1 MDGDT
6 NESRGSG
13 RGERTPVTVL
23 GLGLM
28 GSALARTLLAK
39 QHPTTVWNR
48 SSGRA
53 GELVSRGAVEAS
65 SLAEAVALSPVV
77 IVCVSGY
84 EAMRQIVEP
93 VGERLSGHLL
103 VNLTSG
109 TPTEA
114 RAVAAWAAE
123 LGVDYLDG
131 AIMATPP
138 LIGGPETLI
147 LYGGSQGAFEEH
159 APTLMTLGGQST
171 FLAEDVGVP
180 LFYDLALLGML
191 WTTTAGY
198 LHALALVSSAGV
210 EPAEFVPFATAWFE
224 HVLSPD
230 LGDTAAEVAA
240 GEFATEVSSIE
251 VNKAAMDHLIAASR
265 TAGIATELFEPI
277 KALLDRQVDEGRGA
291 GSLASL
297 IELLRRPEPPAAQ

>member
-1 MDGDT
+1 MHGDT
-6 NESRGSG
+6 NEPNDSG
-13 RGERTPVTVL
+13 RAERTPVTVL
-23 GLGLM
+23 GLGRM
-28 GSALARTLLAK
+28 GSALARTLLTN

-48 SSGRA
+48 SPGSA

-65 SLAEAVALSPVV
+65 SLAEAVAPSPVV
-77 IVCVSGY
+77 IVCVSDY
-84 EAMRQIVEP
+84 EAMRQIVEG
-93 VGERLSGHLL
+93 VGERLSGRLL

-109 TPTEA
+109 TPAEA
-114 RAVAAWAAE
+114 RAVSAWAAE

-138 LIGGPETLI
+138 VIGRPETLI
-147 LYGGSQGAFEEH
+147 LYGGSQAGFEQH
-159 APTLMTLGGQST
+159 APTLITLGGQST

-180 LFYDLALLGML
+180 LLHDLALLGML
-191 WTTTAGY
+191 WTATAGY
-198 LHALALVSSAGV
+198 LHALALVGTAGV
-210 EPAEFVPFATAWFE
+210 EPAKFVPLATAWFE
-224 HVLSPD
+224 HVLTPD

-251 VNKAAMDHLIAASR
+251 VNKAAMDHLIEASR

-277 KALLDRQVDEGRGA
+277 KALLDRQVDQGRGA

-297 IELLRRPEPPAAQ
+297 VELLRQPEPSA